1 MPVGGRGKRSV
12 DADDNQDLPYLQ
24 GLIARGSSRLEGTI
38 RSRLQAL
45 GRGTLMWLWG
55 AVSIVVFVAV
65 LTRALF
71 QAQGIGDVLT
81 AIFAAA
87 FLALLV
93 AGAGAWLLMW
103 VLVPARPAGVDS
115 AAVDALTALLAP
127 TLRELDVIRAEVV
140 RRVRKRSASCVPAG
154 AAAGIGAWTLARY
167 GDDPMGVFG
176 LVACIGIG
184 AVGGEVWAAHNL
196 SKEYARLY
204 KSRVLP
210 LLARRFGSLT
220 YRQPPTPDLRA
231 LTEHRVLRDFDT
243 VRAEDE
249 IAGTHRGLPL
259 RITDVTLTK
268 GSGEDSR
275 TVFDGLLIEL
285 VLPRSLTGTTAV
297 VADEG
302 LLGNLGTR
310 LRPTTLPRIRL
321 EDPRFEKRFEVYGSD
336 QIEARALLTPA
347 FMERF
352 TALAEHTAF
361 ALPGAVAEG
370 SRLAMALPKRTMHK
384 LFAPPPYWKP
394 AGGQALVTLSQDIEA
409 VLKMADAVIDLDFW
423 AARAARTP

>member
-1 MPVGGRGKRSV
+1 MKVTQS
-12 DADDNQDLPYLQ
+12 
-24 GLIARGSSRLEGTI
+24 
-38 RSRLQAL
+38 
-45 GRGTLMWLWG
+45 
-55 AVSIVVFVAV
+55 
-65 LTRALF
+65 
-71 QAQGIGDVLT
+71 
-81 AIFAAA
+81 
-87 FLALLV
+87 
-93 AGAGAWLLMW
+93 
-103 VLVPARPAGVDS
+103 
-115 AAVDALTALLAP
+115 
-127 TLRELDVIRAEVV
+127 
-140 RRVRKRSASCVPAG
+140 
-154 AAAGIGAWTLARY
+154 
-167 GDDPMGVFG
+167 
-176 LVACIGIG
+176 
-184 AVGGEVWAAHNL
+184 
-196 SKEYARLY
+196 
-204 KSRVLP
+204 
-210 LLARRFGSLT
+210 
-220 YRQPPTPDLRA
+220 
-231 LTEHRVLRDFDT
+231 
-243 VRAEDE
+243 
-249 IAGTHRGLPL
+249 AGTHRGLPL